1 MVDLTKL
8 DIRFSVLSEMLA
20 LLGTNDKHLKLLGEI
35 YHVDI
40 YVVGNEIMV
49 STKDA
54 TIIVTLTRIFQLL
67 KTFVSRNIN
76 FNERDIIYISGLI
89 DLVDD
94 DKIRDLFVNRKEIIK
109 TFAGKPVYAKTINQ
123 KRYIN
128 AINKSTVVLAIGPA
142 GTGKTYLGV
151 LLGIAKLREGSAKR
165 LILTRPAIE
174 AGENLGFLPG
184 DLQEKLDPYLR
195 PLYDA
200 LYDILGHKVTE
211 QMIDAGTIEIAPLAY
226 MRGRTLENAFVILD
240 EAQNTT
246 SNQMKMFLTRLG
258 FGSKMI
264 VTGDITQTDLPK
276 HLEPGLVIASRIL
289 KGIPDIE
296 IIEFEKIDVVRH
308 PLVQT
313 ILTRFENA

>member
-20 LLGTNDKHLKLLGEI
+20 LLGTNDKHLKILGEI

-67 KTFVSRNIN
+67 KMFVSRNIN

-94 DKIRDLFVNRKEIIK
+94 DKISDLFVNRKEIIK

-289 KGIPDIE
+289 KDIPDIE